1 MYLPHRRDFFV
12 TTPISLKTPIKLYT
26 LFSNFLV
33 FENSHPHGI
42 SNPFSELFR
51 NFLELHKCWK
61 KMIQTILKSVDL
73 EHCKG
78 RHTLHIWLTTPNKLK
93 GISPFQMRKFLIL
106 FITLS
111 TCILKPAICCVHITS
126 SADIWLF
133 LPRKGGM
140 YNFTPSGKMSWIW
153 NTLSA
158 MMLSLS
164 SNFCDKKPLRRTIS
178 RSEMLPV

>member
-1 MYLPHRRDFFV
+1 MLFLRASSSWWLSSYIKYPYMYLPHRRDFFV

-42 SNPFSELFR
+42 SNPSVSC
-51 NFLELHKCWK
+51 LEISWNYTNVDK

-78 RHTLHIWLTTPNKLK
+78 RHTLHIWLTTPKKLK

-111 TCILKPAICCVHITS
+111 TCILKPAICYVRITS
-126 SADIWLF
+126 SADI
-133 LPRKGGM
+133 
-140 YNFTPSGKMSWIW
+140 
-153 NTLSA
+153 
-158 MMLSLS
+158 
-164 SNFCDKKPLRRTIS
+164 
-178 RSEMLPV
+178 